1 MKKPI
6 PAKKTYIY
14 VKPASKK
21 RAGAKEATLL
31 KIRNPLTG
39 THMPAYGAKVEL
51 TTLISRM
58 LLVPK
63 PNRPRAPRLHRGAD
77 LVKIDKDEF
86 DRGLADA
93 AKAAEAKAKKVEKTE
108 AKAAKADANATKA
121 AEKAADAPESKGK

>member
-31 KIRNPLTG
+31 KIRNPATG
-39 THMPAYGAKVEL
+39 SHIPPYGAKVEL
-51 TTLISRM
+51 TTAISRM
-58 LLVPK
+58 LRVPK

-77 LVKIDKDEF
+77 LQKISKDEF
-86 DRGLADA
+86 DKGLEDFT
-93 AKAAEAKAKKVEKTE
+93 KDAEAKAKKAEAKDAKAVKKDAAATKVAEKT
-108 AKAAKADANATKA
+108 ADAA
-121 AEKAADAPESKGK
+121 GK